1 MATPRKYPTLKEFD
15 ELKEAVARI
24 EAQLARKPVQSSA
37 YVDAQQIAEAL
48 GLADAHGVPVAVG
61 DCLQALEGGDAC
73 EVLSVNVVATSGGE
87 GRATVRVALS
97 GGARLTAVDMRLP
110 SHAVTR
116 KATA

>member
-1 MATPRKYPTLKEFD
+1 MATPRKYPTIGEFD

-24 EAQLARKPVQSSA
+24 EERLARKPAQSSI
-37 YVDAQQIAEAL
+37 YVNAQQIAEAL
-48 GLADAHGVPVAVG
+48 NLADAHGVPVAVG
-61 DCLQALEGGDAC
+61 DCLQALEGGDDC
-73 EVLSVNVVATSGGE
+73 KVLSVNVVATSRDD
-87 GRATVRVALS
+87 GRATVRVALT